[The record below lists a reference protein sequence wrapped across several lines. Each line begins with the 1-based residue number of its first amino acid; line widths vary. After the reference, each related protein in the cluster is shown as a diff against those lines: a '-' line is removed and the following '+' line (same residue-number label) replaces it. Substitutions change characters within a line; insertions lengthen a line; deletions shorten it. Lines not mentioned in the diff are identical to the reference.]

1 MAKREANRLEE
12 MRVEGG
18 VGYRCWRDHVADQ
31 LSPPLLL
38 QARCRERAE
47 ADLAPGRVVHS
58 ELLKRRLGGD
68 GPAKVGICAR
78 PARPVRASR

>member
-1 MAKREANRLEE
+1 MAKREASRLEE

-18 VGYRCWRDHVADQ
+18 GYRCWRDHVADQ
-31 LSPPLLL
+31 LSLLHCC
-38 QARCRERAE
+38 CRERAE
-47 ADLAPGRVVHS
+47 ADLAPGQVVHS

-78 PARPVRASR
+78 SARPVWASR